1 MSSLVIHLGPDGSW
15 GSYSLPRMLGL
26 LLFFSVA
33 VTTVTVGL
41 TGAIFTDTET
51 VGANTFTAGTID
63 IAAAPA
69 SAVVSF
75 SNMVPGDETVGAVT
89 VTNDGS
95 LELRYSIT
103 STTTENTLAAQLDMT
118 IKTGV
123 TTCTSGGFDTDG
135 FVQYGPADLGSVS
148 GIDVIGDPAQGVQGG
163 ERVLAGAGTED
174 LCIRVELPIAIGN
187 SSQGVT
193 TTAVFNFYAEQT
205 ANN

>member
-1 MSSLVIHLGPDGSW
+1 MWTFNRQAVNTLVIHLGPDGSW
-15 GSYSLPRMLGL
+15 GSYSLHRLLGL

-41 TGAIFTDTET
+41 TGALFTDTEA
-51 VGANTFTAGTID
+51 VGGNTFTAGTVD

-75 SNMVPGDETVGAVT
+75 SNMAPGDEAVGAVT

-95 LELRYSIT
+95 LEMRYSIT

-123 TTCTSGGFDTDG
+123 TTCTTGGFDTDG
-135 FVQYGPADLGSVS
+135 FV
-148 GIDVIGDPAQGVQGG
+148 
-163 ERVLAGAGTED
+163 
-174 LCIRVELPIAIGN
+174 
-187 SSQGVT
+187 
-193 TTAVFNFYAEQT
+193 
-205 ANN
+205 